1 MKLDIKIKLREGG
14 CVDVGGLDSRILKG
28 VIENLKK
35 LELGFELKKKERNE
49 GRENYWILF

>member
-35 LELGFELKKKERNE
+35 LKLGFELKKKKEMKEERTI
-49 GRENYWILF
+49 GFYF